1 MSLQNMPPERRK
13 SVLRAIFAKMRE
25 NQNYIRGAQR
35 AIKGT
40 DYYVGAAEDVLRKK
54 YPQTRAWLKA
64 GGMITGA
71 PQQIIRAAS
80 SVERAAD
87 ATRKAQ
93 LIAETQAKGAELLA
107 KGMPFPALGRGRPG
121 AGQLVPPPHY
131 KKWVGPGAQKGMWFP
146 PDTWDKMHTSV
157 KRGRPPKIKKSHK
170 KKIKEALQAQA
181 KSQQALA
188 TPIRRVIEV
197 GKV

>member
-1 MSLQNMPPERRK
+1 MGLEQRPPQQRLRM
-13 SVLRAIFAKMRE
+13 LRAIFAKMRE

-40 DYYVGAAEDVLRKK
+40 DYYVSAAEDVLRKK

-80 SVERAAD
+80 SVERAAE

-107 KGMPFPALGRGRPG
+107 KGMPFPALGKGRPG
-121 AGQLVPPPHY
+121 AGKLSPPPHY

-146 PDTWDKMHTSV
+146 PEVWEKMHVSV
-157 KRGRPPKIKKSHK
+157 QRGRPPKIKKSHK

-181 KSQQALA
+181 KSQKVMEKPL
-188 TPIRRVIEV
+188 RRVIET